1 MEINEIK
8 IHFVTLPFVG
18 DFSHSLKNG
27 DCSRNVIVE
36 IIAEGGKVIGYG
48 EGAPRSYVTGESQE
62 SIPESVDLFLKYG
75 SFPWSLQKVSQVWG
89 FVDHLPDEREHNAAL
104 CGLELALLDA
114 LGKSEAR
121 STMDYLPK
129 TFVSRNVFY
138 GAVLPLGHTKK
149 IERMSR
155 VIRDLGIRW
164 VKVKM
169 GRDLRENQS
178 ILQTVCSVLDR
189 DCHLKVDVNGAW
201 DRETAL
207 NHLSLLAE
215 YHVEVVEQ
223 PMAPGAPEIAEV
235 SCRLKACDAKIM
247 ADESACSFG
256 EVKALVEEGHY
267 NMINV
272 RLSKCGGFRRSLRII
287 DFLRNQGVSY
297 QVACQLGE
305 SGILSAAGRA
315 LSLHCKDAL
324 YHDGSYDQYL
334 LKENV
339 TRQNVSFGQ
348 GGEAGPLSGAG
359 LGVEVNGPSLRRLS
373 FGHDP
378 ISFRRPCSLKASHHF

>member
-1 MEINEIK
+1 MEINEIR

-27 DCSRNVIVE
+27 DSSRNVVVE
-36 IIAEGGKVIGYG
+36 IIAEGGEILGYG

-62 SIPESVDLFLKYG
+62 STPQSVGAFLESGF
-75 SFPWSLQKVSQVWG
+75 FPWSLQGVSEVWG
-89 FVDHLPDEREHNAAL
+89 FVDQLADKREHNAAL
-104 CGLELALLDA
+104 CGVEVAMLDA
-114 LGKSEAR
+114 LGKREGKSI
-121 STMDYLPK
+121 MDYLPK
-129 TFVSRNVFY
+129 AFASRNVRY
-138 GAVLPLGHTKK
+138 GAILPLSNPKRIAK
-149 IERMSR
+149 MSR
-155 VIRDLGIRW
+155 IIRDLGIRR

-169 GRDLRENQS
+169 GRNLTQNQTT
-178 ILQTVCSVLDR
+178 LQTVCSVLDKA
-189 DCHLKVDVNGAW
+189 CQLKVDVNGGW

-207 NHLSLLAE
+207 NHLSLIEE

-235 SCRLKACDAKIM
+235 SDRLKALDVKIM
-247 ADESACSFG
+247 ADESACSFH
-256 EVKALVEEGHY
+256 EVGALVEEGHY

-287 DFLRNQGVSY
+287 DFLRDKGVPY

-324 YHDGSYDQYL
+324 YHDGSYDPFL

-339 TRQNVSFGQ
+339 TKQNVSFGR
-348 GGEAGPLSGAG
+348 GGEAGPLGGVG
-359 LGVEVNGPSLRRLS
+359 LGVEVSGTSLRRLS
-373 FGHDP
+373 SGLEP
-378 ISFRRPCSLKASHHF
+378 VSFRRP